1 MKTAVIVPNWNG
13 ETYLRE
19 CIDSLLAQSV
29 DTTVV
34 VVENGS
40 VDSSRSILETYG
52 DKIVTIYK
60 KTNLGFAGGVNTGI
74 RYAIDNGFDAIAL
87 FNNDAVAD
95 KYWLENLV
103 KASDATVGIIT
114 GCLQSI
120 DGQTI
125 DSTGDQLTVWG
136 LPYPRGRGSKVKEN
150 PYTVQS
156 FVFGASGG
164 ASLYSVAMLR
174 EIELFDEDFFAYYE
188 DVDISFRAQL
198 AGWKVMYEPSA
209 IAYHHIGATSSK
221 IKGFTV
227 YQTFK
232 NLPWLVVK
240 NVPHGLLWTVFPR
253 FKLAY
258 ASFFVSAV
266 ARGQGLTALQGML
279 ASLFL
284 MPKKLGERRHIQS
297 SKKVS
302 AEYILS
308 ILTHDLPEN
317 SRKLRT
323 LRNKYWKLKGEKI

>member
-1 MKTAVIVPNWNG
+1 MKTAVIIPNWNG
-13 ETYLRE
+13 EAYLRE
-19 CIDSLLAQSV
+19 SIDSLLTQSHK
-29 DTTVV
+29 TTVV

-40 VDSSRSILETYG
+40 IDSSRSILESYG
-52 DKIVTIYK
+52 HTIVTIYN

-74 RYAIDNGFDAIAL
+74 RYAMQNGFDAIAL

-95 KYWLENLV
+95 AHWLENLA
-103 KASDATVGIIT
+103 KALDDTIGIVT
-114 GCLQSI
+114 GCLRSI
-120 DGQTI
+120 DGKTI

-136 LPYPRGRGSKVKEN
+136 LPFPRGRGSNVTGS
-150 PYTVQS
+150 PYYFRS
-156 FVFGASGG
+156 LVFGASGG
-164 ASLYSVAMLR
+164 ASFYSVAMLR
-174 EIELFDEDFFAYYE
+174 EIGLFDEDFFAYYE

-198 AGWKVMYEPSA
+198 AGWKLLYEPSA
-209 IAYHHIGATSSK
+209 IAYHRIGATSSK

-240 NVPHGLLWTVFPR
+240 NVPRGLLWTVFPR

-266 ARGQGLTALQGML
+266 ARGQGLTALRGIG
-279 ASLFL
+279 ASLLL

-297 SKKVS
+297 AKKVS

-308 ILTHDLPEN
+308 VMTHDLPEN
-317 SRKLRT
+317 SNKLRH
-323 LRNKYWKLKGEKI
+323 LRNNYWKLRGKKA